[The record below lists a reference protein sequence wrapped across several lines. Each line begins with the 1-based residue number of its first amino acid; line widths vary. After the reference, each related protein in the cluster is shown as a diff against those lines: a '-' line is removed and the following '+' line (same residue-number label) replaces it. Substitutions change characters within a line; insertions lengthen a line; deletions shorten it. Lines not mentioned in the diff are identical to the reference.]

1 MSPPIREVDE
11 WYQNISVIFF
21 RRRDDISIQCL
32 HVSGNRCERQIGTIS
47 TAWFVKLMSG
57 EDSNMVTKS
66 EVSERFEGKVVVVT
80 GAAGGLG
87 KATACAFASLGADLA
102 ICDVDAEGLASVAE
116 ELAAVGAT
124 VFQRAIDLAEPAA
137 CRSFLV
143 EAADALS
150 GIDVLVNVAGIL
162 GFTHVADVTEKLW
175 NKIMAVNLS
184 APFWLSQAALPY
196 LLARGGNIVNV
207 ASSGAIVG
215 EAYLVPYTASKAA
228 LMHMTKSMAMEFIK
242 QNIRIN
248 AIAPGAM
255 ITNIASHDPL
265 PKDADLELFQRFT
278 SIRPAADPAQVAD
291 LIVYLASDRA
301 SNIHG
306 TCLSTDAGIT
316 AG

>member
-1 MSPPIREVDE
+1 
-11 WYQNISVIFF
+11 
-21 RRRDDISIQCL
+21 
-32 HVSGNRCERQIGTIS
+32 
-47 TAWFVKLMSG
+47 
-57 EDSNMVTKS
+57 MVTNNAGL
-66 EVSERFEGKVVVVT
+66 ERFDGKVVVVT

-87 KATACAFASLGADLA
+87 KATARAFAAAGADLA
-102 ICDVDAEGLASVAE
+102 ICDVDAVGLAAT
-116 ELAAVGAT
+116 AADIAAAGGA
-124 VFQRAIDLAEPAA
+124 VFQRTVDLADPDA
-137 CRSFLV
+137 CRGFV
-143 EAADALS
+143 REAAEALQ
-150 GIDVLVNVAGIL
+150 GIDVLVNVAGVL
-162 GFTHVADVTEKLW
+162 GITAVADVTEKLW
-175 NKIMAVNLS
+175 NTIIAVNLS

-248 AIAPGAM
+248 AVAPGAM
-255 ITNIASHDPL
+255 ATNMAANDVL
-265 PKDADLELFQRFT
+265 PEGADLELFQRFM

-306 TCLSTDAGIT
+306 ACLSTDAGIT

>member
-1 MSPPIREVDE
+1 
-11 WYQNISVIFF
+11 
-21 RRRDDISIQCL
+21 
-32 HVSGNRCERQIGTIS
+32 
-47 TAWFVKLMSG
+47 
-57 EDSNMVTKS
+57 MVTNNGGL
-66 EVSERFEGKVVVVT
+66 ERFDGKVVVVT

-87 KATACAFASLGADLA
+87 RATARAFAAVGADLA
-102 ICDVDAEGLASVAE
+102 ICDVDAVGLAATAAE
-116 ELAAVGAT
+116 IAAAGGA
-124 VFQRAIDLAEPAA
+124 VFQRTVDLADPAA
-137 CRSFLV
+137 CRDFV
-143 EAADALS
+143 HEAAGALK
-150 GIDVLVNVAGIL
+150 GLDVLVNVAGVL
-162 GFTHVADVTEKLW
+162 GITAVADVTEKLW
-175 NKIMAVNLS
+175 NTIIAVNLS
-184 APFWLSQAALPY
+184 APFWLSQAALPH

-248 AIAPGAM
+248 AVAPGAM
-255 ITNIASHDPL
+255 ATNMAANDVL
-265 PKDADLELFQRFT
+265 PEGADLELFQRFM

-306 TCLSTDAGIT
+306 ACLSTDAGIT